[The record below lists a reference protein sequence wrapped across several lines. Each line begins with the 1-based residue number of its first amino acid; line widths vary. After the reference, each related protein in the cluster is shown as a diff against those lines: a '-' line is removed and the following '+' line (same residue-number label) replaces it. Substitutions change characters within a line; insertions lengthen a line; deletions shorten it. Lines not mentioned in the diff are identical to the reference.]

1 MNSLN
6 QKNES
11 RRKVIRYLRWSV
23 KAAFLV
29 ILVAPIKFFADAAC
43 ELPVYSLIYGGFTQP
58 LVCLP
63 YGESICT
70 FLLQR
75 WTYVGPGGMIMCP
88 LGGFEVLATA
98 GMEPVAGLDL
108 TFLLISVLSAVGIFL
123 LFIFLVGALFCSWIC
138 PVGTVVDG
146 FDKAVERFMPKL
158 NKRRE
163 ERLKRN
169 KKKEEQMKQDRGKQ
183 GIVCPTCL
191 FGSVFGKFK
200 NSKHATVANGVLVTA
215 LVGSAVFRLPFFCA
229 VCPIGVIARGM
240 FHLKAWT
247 NILGERYLNVKSALG
262 ARIDMPVMIEF
273 VVVIPLVAVLLSLR
287 EKRYWCRK
295 LCPVGALI
303 KLVSNL
309 NPFLKPVKGDNCKCP
324 PDYSACQKA
333 CPQGSGPQ
341 KRGSAECTKCFEC
354 YATCKNNNVKIKR
367 FETPNFILKLKRFFK
382 NKPKK
387 PIKAQEAGAD

>member
-1 MNSLN
+1 
-6 QKNES
+6 
-11 RRKVIRYLRWSV
+11 
-23 KAAFLV
+23 
-29 ILVAPIKFFADAAC
+29 
-43 ELPVYSLIYGGFTQP
+43 
-58 LVCLP
+58 
-63 YGESICT
+63 
-70 FLLQR
+70 
-75 WTYVGPGGMIMCP
+75 MIMCP

-123 LFIFLVGALFCSWIC
+123 LFVFLVGALFCSWIC

-146 FDKAVERFMPKL
+146 FDKVVERFMPKL

-191 FGSVFGKFK
+191 FGGVFGKFK
-200 NSKHATVANGVLVTA
+200 NNKYATVANGVLVTA

-273 VVVIPLVAVLLSLR
+273 VVIIPLVAVLLSLR

-324 PDYSACQKA
+324 PDYRACQKA

-367 FETPNFILKLKRFFK
+367 FETPDAVLSLKRFFK
-382 NKPKK
+382 KKMKK
-387 PIKAQEAGAD
+387 PMKVQETEAE